1 MEDQPKESLAAQNAE
16 NTKGDILA
24 GDIPKAGDDL
34 NDPDASKIDGSGDA
48 LKETSDE
55 VTKLCMESED
65 TVDPSKATPNKA
77 SEHVPEGH
85 DNVCSPKTVD
95 ATSDLQ
101 KPKPFDMKS
110 LNNETELNSEDIE
123 LKWDDDEDGDN
134 VVDDKTPGLIEKL
147 NLIDDKISNKDDYL
161 DKAADTTPMDVDE
174 TEKEE
179 VLPPEALDSEIK
191 LSEHTE
197 TAITDA
203 KVETNSNRQTDDS
216 DGKIDT
222 PVASTDDVEMD
233 SSNISS
239 FVKESI
245 KKELE
250 GKVLDAETSDSVNM
264 TEKMETDLV
273 NDELSST
280 SILEHKNTNDDNI
293 KTMIEN
299 EVNTMMS
306 PTEKNVDGAPSIDT
320 TLLHK
325 TSIGTLSLEGQSI
338 PNDDPG
344 PKIISESTVATVEN
358 LQKDM
363 PEPFISK
370 DIDDPSVETPVPS
383 KAQSDDIDI
392 TTDTAENVALS
403 TEISEIAVSISIS
416 TLKNPID
423 SSDTIKNVE
432 LVLSEVSATNV
443 NSSVK
448 KDSSNEKEFVDS
460 THTKKEI
467 ENLSPTA
474 KDVEKCKNM
483 GPIATLDDVNN
494 GFALQSSKTMMEPKE
509 TVTNTEPITSKEE
522 KIEVDTAKANAA
534 NDITDTVQNTMEID
548 TPAPAVEPKPSTS
561 KAEDESIEPQDIK
574 TECPEPVKDSNP
586 ADFDPS
592 SSNEGQLDESDEI
605 QEMADSLGLL
615 AESSRIMDD
624 EEDEE
629 EDADDDDDADADED
643 QDDES
648 NLMTAEQ
655 SEDSNNAQTSETD
668 APKDATADIDIS
680 ENSFAGKIVQ
690 KETEVAVEAEEKE
703 RDIAEEAGETETDVA
718 EDTEADIAEEA
729 DADIGESE
737 IAAADDVIEDAA
749 EAEVKDAELDV
760 DIDDMV
766 VEEIEIVGKPLTP
779 VEEATPAIAAV
790 EPVVEASDVNP
801 PAQEGVSSVQL
812 SELSAD
818 TSWDSVS
825 DREKNTILKRLLD
838 KDSVAPPLKTLDLTS
853 DTESPR
859 QTRSTSK
866 AEKKTEVLEPDNIVN
881 IVDFGEISSEDDIQ
895 EVNQEK
901 SKLDSTTTKEDPNSS
916 VTSVNIPKDLDI
928 ISAASGNT
936 SQIVEKDGETIIK
949 GVPKPA
955 PPKMAR
961 LNTSEISIKTTTASA
976 EPNIVIPETTQ
987 NGSKAAD
994 KSKFG
999 LEVFSLDS
1007 DEEEEAVKENTD
1019 KPSDRGAGRCINP
1032 LCPETCRDK
1041 IVADAGTLRYYDIE
1055 RKRKAM
1061 VCQDCADVVALRL
1074 QGLISGVR
1082 SSCGLLQLPMARPE
1096 QQLVEISDSEEEE
1109 EDAPRPPPLG
1119 AAAAGFLEAH
1129 LADMINRTW
1138 HKYDLDER
1146 LLDARAEIEMEL
1158 EHLEEERKE
1167 IDAMLNDCQAAT
1179 DALRNELYATF
1190 TPRTQALPPIDIIDT
1205 PFAQYAALSDDDI
1218 KINQN
1223 ENEVRRS
1230 KRPRPASI
1238 ANKQERM
1245 STDVK
1250 SESSTDQQFD
1260 NSSKMDDDN
1269 TDIKVVKLS
1278 AEAAPAGLPAAGEL
1292 VRPALAPGQVVLAMR
1307 HAFGSW
1313 MRASVLEVSSKVS
1326 YWTSQSRSDQKQ

>member
-1 MEDQPKESLAAQNAE
+1 MEDQPNESLAAQNAE

-34 NDPDASKIDGSGDA
+34 NDPNASKIDGSGDA

-77 SEHVPEGH
+77 SEPVPEGH

-179 VLPPEALDSEIK
+179 VLPPEALDSKIK
-191 LSEHTE
+191 LPEHTE

-216 DGKIDT
+216 DAKIDT

-250 GKVLDAETSDSVNM
+250 GKVLDAETSDSVSM

-293 KTMIEN
+293 ETMIEN

-306 PTEKNVDGAPSIDT
+306 PTETNVDGAPSIDT

-344 PKIISESTVATVEN
+344 SKIISESTVATVEN

-363 PEPFISK
+363 PVPFISK

-383 KAQSDDIDI
+383 KAQSDDIDT

-403 TEISEIAVSISIS
+403 TEISENAVSIS
-416 TLKNPID
+416 TLENPID

-432 LVLSEVSATNV
+432 LVPSEVSATNV

-483 GPIATLDDVNN
+483 GPIATLDEVKGVNN

-643 QDDES
+643 QDDGEFV
-648 NLMTAEQ
+648 
-655 SEDSNNAQTSETD
+655 NNN
-668 APKDATADIDIS
+668 K
-680 ENSFAGKIVQ
+680 FV
-690 KETEVAVEAEEKE
+690 
-703 RDIAEEAGETETDVA
+703 
-718 EDTEADIAEEA
+718 
-729 DADIGESE
+729 
-737 IAAADDVIEDAA
+737 
-749 EAEVKDAELDV
+749 
-760 DIDDMV
+760 
-766 VEEIEIVGKPLTP
+766 
-779 VEEATPAIAAV
+779 
-790 EPVVEASDVNP
+790 
-801 PAQEGVSSVQL
+801 
-812 SELSAD
+812 
-818 TSWDSVS
+818 
-825 DREKNTILKRLLD
+825 LK
-838 KDSVAPPLKTLDLTS
+838 
-853 DTESPR
+853 
-859 QTRSTSK
+859 
-866 AEKKTEVLEPDNIVN
+866 
-881 IVDFGEISSEDDIQ
+881 
-895 EVNQEK
+895 
-901 SKLDSTTTKEDPNSS
+901 
-916 VTSVNIPKDLDI
+916 
-928 ISAASGNT
+928 
-936 SQIVEKDGETIIK
+936 
-949 GVPKPA
+949 
-955 PPKMAR
+955 
-961 LNTSEISIKTTTASA
+961 
-976 EPNIVIPETTQ
+976 
-987 NGSKAAD
+987 
-994 KSKFG
+994 
-999 LEVFSLDS
+999 
-1007 DEEEEAVKENTD
+1007 
-1019 KPSDRGAGRCINP
+1019 
-1032 LCPETCRDK
+1032 
-1041 IVADAGTLRYYDIE
+1041 
-1055 RKRKAM
+1055 
-1061 VCQDCADVVALRL
+1061 
-1074 QGLISGVR
+1074 
-1082 SSCGLLQLPMARPE
+1082 
-1096 QQLVEISDSEEEE
+1096 
-1109 EDAPRPPPLG
+1109 
-1119 AAAAGFLEAH
+1119 
-1129 LADMINRTW
+1129 
-1138 HKYDLDER
+1138 
-1146 LLDARAEIEMEL
+1146 
-1158 EHLEEERKE
+1158 
-1167 IDAMLNDCQAAT
+1167 
-1179 DALRNELYATF
+1179 
-1190 TPRTQALPPIDIIDT
+1190 
-1205 PFAQYAALSDDDI
+1205 
-1218 KINQN
+1218 
-1223 ENEVRRS
+1223 
-1230 KRPRPASI
+1230 
-1238 ANKQERM
+1238 
-1245 STDVK
+1245 
-1250 SESSTDQQFD
+1250 
-1260 NSSKMDDDN
+1260 
-1269 TDIKVVKLS
+1269 
-1278 AEAAPAGLPAAGEL
+1278 
-1292 VRPALAPGQVVLAMR
+1292 
-1307 HAFGSW
+1307 
-1313 MRASVLEVSSKVS
+1313 
-1326 YWTSQSRSDQKQ
+1326 